1 MHINK
6 KSLENFFLVF
16 SLTLFLCVV
25 IMPRAVSHFLVPDT
39 KAETIQVYM
48 KKTEELYQD
57 ILKDAEKGKT
67 KNITDYSFTMLA
79 DSTFLQDSAFTE
91 ALLYNTPFLM
101 KWTET
106 TNSLFPGVTKM
117 EFYGRSEGFTNQHI
131 AEAEK
136 KADEI
141 TAYINSRNCSSDR
154 WEVTELLGYTREY
167 AHYLMQ
173 DENFEENMT
182 KKFAHEAWSC
192 LISGE
197 PVCDGYSRAVEM
209 ICEKLD
215 VPCICVIM
223 PGTAEKP
230 GHQWNLIY
238 LDGHWYHADF
248 TNSHINWR
256 SRVDFM
262 KYMEKYPPDIAYTK
276 YLEDSLAET
285 FFYLEYEDE
294 NFFLV
299 TNDVIRKHF
308 SYDAESAALLIE
320 AKYPELL
327 EDYLKDL

>member
-1 MHINK
+1 MHK
-6 KSLENFFLVF
+6 HKPFDHYLLAF

-25 IMPRAVSHFLVPDT
+25 IAPRAISYFLVPDT
-39 KAETIQVYM
+39 QAETIRVYM
-48 KKTEELYQD
+48 EKTDELYQD

-67 KNITDYSFTMLA
+67 KSITEYSFTMLA
-79 DSTFLQDSAFTE
+79 NSTFLQTPAFDD
-91 ALLYNTPFLM
+91 AILCNTPFLM
-101 KWTET
+101 KTTET
-106 TNSLFPGVTKM
+106 THPLFPGISKVT
-117 EFYGRSEGFTNQHI
+117 FYGRSEGFTNQHI
-131 AEAEK
+131 AETEK

-141 TAYINSRNCSSDR
+141 TAHINRCNCSNDH
-154 WEVTELLGYTREY
+154 WEVLELLRYTRDY
-167 AHYLMQ
+167 AHYLTQ

-197 PVCDGYSRAVEM
+197 PVCDGYSRAVEL

-215 VPCICVIM
+215 VPCICVRM
-223 PGTAEKP
+223 PGTAEKA
-230 GHQWNLIY
+230 GHRWNLIY

-248 TNSHINWR
+248 TNSHINWP
-256 SRVDFM
+256 SRVNFID
-262 KYMEKYPPDIAYTK
+262 YMEKYPPEIAYSK

-294 NFFLV
+294 NYFLV

-320 AKYPELL
+320 AKYPALL